1 MGRINE
7 LRLIARVAQMYH
19 IEGRRQAEIAET
31 LRMSQATV
39 SRMLKRAEQEDIVRT
54 TVIPPPGTF
63 ADLELALRERYALN
77 EAIVVDC
84 SEDRDGA
91 IMARIGEAAAHFLEV
106 TLQTDEVIGVSS
118 WSQTILRM
126 VDNIHPMKATKAKYL
141 VQLLGG
147 MGEPAAQTHA
157 TQLIARFAKLTGAEA
172 RLLLVQGISSSRE
185 AKLVMLSDPMVR
197 GTMDL
202 FGRLSL
208 AVIGIG
214 AVEPSELLSR
224 SGNVF
229 SRQELALLNEAG
241 AVGDGSLSAQAKE
254 ALGRGATMAGTSTTT
269 GDGGMTPEER
279 GQSKYLVYQY
289 LPSRYGMNPDD
300 LRKAERVIALAGG
313 EAKTA
318 AIAGALKLGLIDVLV
333 TDKFTAARLTA

>member
-19 IEGRRQAEIAET
+19 VEHKRQAEIAAIMH
-31 LRMSQATV
+31 MSQATV
-39 SRMLKRAEQEDIVRT
+39 SRMLKRAEQENIVRT
-54 TVIPPPGTF
+54 TIIPPPGTY
-63 ADLELALRERYALN
+63 ADLETALRDRYGLT
-77 EAIVVDC
+77 EAIVIDC

-106 TLQTDEVIGVSS
+106 TLQQDEIIGVSS
-118 WSQTILRM
+118 WSQSLLRM
-126 VDNIHPMKATKAKYL
+126 VDNIHPLKSAKAKYI
-141 VQLLGG
+141 VQILGG
-147 MGEPAAQTHA
+147 MGDASVQAHA
-157 TQLIARFAKLTGAEA
+157 TELTARLAKLTGAES
-172 RLLLVQGISSSRE
+172 RLLLVQGITSSRE
-185 AKLVMLSDPMVR
+185 AKLVMLADPVVR

-214 AVEPSELLSR
+214 AVEPSEMLAR

-229 SRQELALLNEAG
+229 SKQELTLLHEAG
-241 AVGDGSLSAQAKE
+241 AVGEISFRFYDKDGQPVVTPLNDRVIGISLDE
-254 ALGRGATMAGTSTTT
+254 
-269 GDGGMTPEER
+269 
-279 GQSKYLVYQY
+279 
-289 LPSRYGMNPDD
+289 
-300 LRKAERVIALAGG
+300 LRKAERVMALAGG
-313 EAKTA
+313 LSKTA

>member
-19 IEGRRQAEIAET
+19 SEHKRQAEIAQT

-63 ADLELALRERYALN
+63 AELETALREKFALT
-77 EAIVVDC
+77 EAIVIDC

-91 IMARIGEAAAHFLEV
+91 VMARIGEAAAHFLEV
-106 TLQTDEVIGVSS
+106 TLQQDEIIGVSS

-126 VDNIHPMKATKAKYL
+126 VDNIHPLKAAKAKYI
-141 VQLLGG
+141 VQILGG
-147 MGEPAAQTHA
+147 MGDASVQAHA
-157 TQLIARFAKLTGAEA
+157 TQLTARLAKLTGGEP

-185 AKLVMLSDPMVR
+185 AKLVMLSDPVVR
-197 GTMDL
+197 GTMDF

-208 AVIGIG
+208 AIVGIG
-214 AVEPSELLSR
+214 AVEPSELLAR

-229 SRQELALLNEAG
+229 SQEELAVLYEAG
-241 AVGDGSLSAQAKE
+241 AVGEISFRFYDQDGRPVETPLNDRVIGISLDE
-254 ALGRGATMAGTSTTT
+254 
-269 GDGGMTPEER
+269 
-279 GQSKYLVYQY
+279 
-289 LPSRYGMNPDD
+289 
-300 LRKAERVIALAGG
+300 LRKADRVIALAGG
-313 EAKTA
+313 LSKTA
-318 AIAGALKLGLIDVLV
+318 AIAGALRLGIIDVLV